1 MAEQR
6 IQLAEARAKAIA
18 TQDGPQI
25 DFSADMERQ
34 KMSAEGLMGPFALND
49 PVPQVRPVRG
59 TPTELLA

>member
-6 IQLAEARAKAIA
+6 IQLAEAQAKAVA
-18 TQDGPQI
+18 TQDGPQL

-49 PVPQVRPVRG
+49 PPQVRPVRG
-59 TPTELLA
+59 TPTVLLA